1 MKGKVVLILILF
13 VLSGCN
19 LNNNPTS
26 KVEEVLSNYQGLN
39 KNIVYDYKVFTNQEE
54 VDSSLEKK
62 YIDVIKNQ
70 YQNMTY
76 EIKEETIDGNY
87 ATITTEIEV
96 KDFTNIINNYGTITN
111 HEEYLKELNNQKDKV
126 TYTVDFTVTKKD
138 NTWVLDALTE
148 EVQKKTIRYLLI
160 NRNDSKYLSYS

>member
-26 KVEEVLSNYQGLN
+26 KVEELLSNYQGLN

-111 HEEYLKELNNQKDKV
+111 HEEYLKKLNNQKDKV

-148 EVQKKTIRYLLI
+148 EVQKKLLGI
-160 NRNDSKYLSYS
+160 Y